1 MTLYTVDRISG
12 RDVREGGLVTAYAVT
27 AANLIKDVR
36 EKITNTFGGRMARY
50 EALVEET
57 VERALAKL
65 EEKARE
71 QGYDGCLAVRIGH
84 PNLVEGGVEV
94 VVYGT
99 GFNLTDGPPANV
111 IS

>member
-1 MTLYTVDRISG
+1 MTLYSVDTLSG
-12 RDVREGGLVTAYAVT
+12 REVREGGLVTAYAVT

-57 VERALAKL
+57 VERALARLK
-65 EEKARE
+65 EKAQE
-71 QGYDGCLAVRIGH
+71 QGYDGCLAVRIVH

-94 VVYGT
+94 VVFGT
-99 GFNLTDGPPANV
+99 GFNFVDGAGG
-111 IS
+111 

>member
-1 MTLYTVDRISG
+1 M
-12 RDVREGGLVTAYAVT
+12 VTAYAVT

-50 EALVEET
+50 ERSSRRHGRT
-57 VERALAKL
+57 RAGPLD
-65 EEKARE
+65 EKARE

-99 GFNLTDGPPANV
+99 GFNFVDGTRAG
-111 IS
+111 

>member
-12 RDVREGGLVTAYAVT
+12 RKVREGELVTAYAVT

-57 VERALAKL
+57 VERALERL
-65 EEKARE
+65 DDKARGL
-71 QGYDGCLAVRIGH
+71 GYDGCLAVRIAH
-84 PNLVEGGVEV
+84 PNLVDGGVEV

-99 GFNLTDGPPANV
+99 GFNFVDSGSDELD
-111 IS
+111 

>member
-1 MTLYTVDRISG
+1 MTLYTVDRLSG
-12 RDVREGGLVTAYAVT
+12 REVREGGLVVAYAVT

-36 EKITNTFGGRMARY
+36 EKITNTFGGRMGRY
-50 EALVEET
+50 EALVQDT
-57 VERALAKL
+57 VERALDRL
-65 EEKARE
+65 QENARE

-99 GFNLTDGPPANV
+99 GFNFANG
-111 IS
+111 SADESD